1 MRTKTQLV
9 VMAINVKFDETDES
23 SIFSNKCIVFFQMCM
38 SHVSRPIK
46 RGQIFGNM
54 APRKPQ
60 LSRHFKNMEFIF
72 NIHEFEVYYWV
83 SFAKQNGV
91 EMQGKNFQMTVGM

>member
-1 MRTKTQLV
+1 
-9 VMAINVKFDETDES
+9 
-23 SIFSNKCIVFFQMCM
+23 M

-46 RGQIFGNM
+46 RGRLFGNLV
-54 APRKPQ
+54 PRKPQ
-60 LSRHFKNMEFIF
+60 LSRHFKNLEFIF

-91 EMQGKNFQMTVGM
+91 EMQGKNFQMTVCKFEKCFSVIYCINMPQIPTNSIIMPL

>member
-1 MRTKTQLV
+1 
-9 VMAINVKFDETDES
+9 
-23 SIFSNKCIVFFQMCM
+23 M

-60 LSRHFKNMEFIF
+60 LSRHFKNLEFIF

-91 EMQGKNFQMTVGM
+91 EMQGKNFQMTVGMCDKSNMFVPQKVRFCTVVVKILPISS

>member
-1 MRTKTQLV
+1 
-9 VMAINVKFDETDES
+9 MAINVKLEKIAES
-23 SIFSNKCIVFFQMCM
+23 SIFPNKSVRFLFQMCM